1 MKKTFLAMCMVAMG
15 FLAVS
20 CYDDSRLWDEVES
33 LGDRVEKLEKDLQAD
48 VENLNA
54 LQNKVNSLE
63 TSLTE
68 AIAAGDKAVKEAL
81 EKKLTDLETKLTAA
95 QQAGD
100 KAIIDELLK
109 EKETLTGALTA
120 LQDGLTGVTKSVE
133 DLSKALAAVEATVGA
148 NYNELLKKLDEV
160 DGKIDGKV
168 DDMTAALAVLKKELQ
183 DAITA
188 GDAALSVKD
197 TELAAALA
205 EAIAKIAVTKVETI
219 DGKIVLT
226 LADGSTV
233 AVSAPLANVENT
245 GLVTVVEVEGVKYW
259 AVVEADGTV
268 KNLDVVVG
276 HPDQKIEFQINANG
290 ELEYRVNGG
299 EWNNTG
305 LKAAT
310 EDANSAIV
318 TGFVEAEDYV
328 EIVING
334 TKVVLPKYAADNA
347 SVEVSADE
355 FFVMFGASK
364 TVELTAEGIA
374 EYYVMAK
381 PDGWKAKFEGTALTV
396 TAPTKAAAE
405 IGAAEI
411 EGEVLIHATTE
422 AGKCVVST
430 INVTTGKGLTI
441 EMVDGKIVVR
451 NAYAQEQFNHW
462 GESMGYNFNDYYV
475 GILPTVELE
484 DKKAFFDYLAENW
497 DVPAGYAGMM
507 HNNWEMEF
515 PAYEEGV
522 CEIEVVEMAVEDLY
536 NWLAWSDEDGMD
548 YGVEY
553 TIWVAPVDEKGK
565 AIADNAEFTTYSN
578 IKVEFEASEI
588 THNDAVLTM
597 SLKGADKYFVGLTED
612 PMALYGVTL
621 EQYMAE
627 SMPWNYMVNGYA
639 DYIELYVED
648 GDYTGETALKMSD
661 FNYGEK
667 LKFNTTYYYWVVPY
681 QAGTVYSDYAT
692 QFAPYVGTFTTAPIV
707 AGGEYAVTFSE
718 EELAYTSVSVM
729 VTPSEGTEAVYYS
742 FYDIDTWSSL
752 EAEAD
757 TVIVSNIIENCWSPL
772 TDAEVLSES
781 YLQAGSTVVLAT
793 VSVGADGKY
802 GEVVTKAFTTLSYP
816 TEVNEAHTAAFGE
829 PVIEFTSISVEVTP
843 AEGTTAYYRWMTDA
857 ALGNYSSDVE
867 LVSYIMSGTKVAAT
881 ANAKVNYLA
890 AGDTRNLVVVVVG
903 ADNKY
908 NLYKN
913 PYTTKTINYSE
924 AMTVALDG
932 KMVYD
937 EDSMTVTA
945 TFSVTGATKL
955 AVYAGY
961 SGGKASFETNVLSY
975 AVKGEY
981 SSYVFVDV
989 VDGKATVE
997 LDSIWGNYMV
1007 VYATAYSVENGEVTA
1022 IAKDALE
1029 LTISENI

>member
-1 MKKTFLAMCMVAMG
+1 MKKTFLAICMVAMG

-20 CYDDSRLWDEVES
+20 CYDDSKLWNEVES
-33 LGDRVEKLEKDLQAD
+33 LGDRVAKLEKDLKAD
-48 VENLNA
+48 VENLTN

-68 AIAAGDKAVKEAL
+68 AIAAGDKAVKDAL

-100 KAIIDELLK
+100 NAIIAELLK
-109 EKETLTGALTA
+109 EKDALTGALTA
-120 LQDGLTGVTKSVE
+120 LQEGLTGVTTSVAKL
-133 DLSKALAAVEATVGA
+133 DAALKALEATVGK
-148 NYNELLKKLDEV
+148 NYTDLLAELDKV
-160 DGKIDGKV
+160 DGKV
-168 DDMTAALAVLKKELQ
+168 DGHITDM
-183 DAITA
+183 
-188 GDAALSVKD
+188 
-197 TELAAALA
+197 AAALA
-205 EAIAKIAVTKVETI
+205 TLRDEATKAIADAIAKIAVTKVETV

-245 GLVTVVEVEGVKYW
+245 GLVTIVEVEGVKYW

-276 HPDQKIEFQINANG
+276 HPDYKIDFQINANG

-305 LKAAT
+305 LKAAA

-318 TGFVEAEDYV
+318 TDFVEAEDYV

-334 TKVVLPKYAADNA
+334 TKVVLPKYVADNA
-347 SVEVSADE
+347 SVEVSSDE

-381 PDGWKAKFEGTALTV
+381 PDGWKAKFEGTTLTV

-411 EGEVLIHATTE
+411 EGEILIHATTE

-451 NAYAQEQFNHW
+451 NAYAKEQFNHW

-475 GILPTVELE
+475 GILPTVEME
-484 DKKAFFDYLAENW
+484 DKKAFFDYLVENW
-497 DVPAGYAGMM
+497 DVPAGFAGMM
-507 HNNWEMEF
+507 HNNWDMEF
-515 PAYEEGV
+515 PSYEEGV
-522 CEIEVVEMAVEDLY
+522 YEIEVVEMAVEDLY

-553 TIWVAPVDEKGK
+553 TIWVAPVDEQGK
-565 AIADNAEFTTYSN
+565 VIADNAEFATYSN

-597 SLKGADKYFVGLTED
+597 SLKGADRYFVGLTED
-612 PMALYGVTL
+612 PMAMYGVTL

-639 DYIELYVED
+639 DYIDLYVED

-707 AGGEYAVTFSE
+707 AGGDYAVTFSE
-718 EELAYTSVSVM
+718 EELAYTSVSVL

-742 FYDIDTWSSL
+742 FYDIDTWSTL
-752 EAEAD
+752 EAED
-757 TVIVSNIIENCWSPL
+757 ESVIVSNIIENCWSPL
-772 TDAEVLSES
+772 TYEDVLSES
-781 YLQAGSTVVLAT
+781 YLQAGSTIVLAT

-802 GEVVTKAFTTLSYP
+802 GEIVTKAFTTLTYP
-816 TEVNEAHTAAFGE
+816 TEANEAHTAVFGDAK
-829 PVIEFTSISVEVTP
+829 VEFTSITVNVAP
-843 AEGTTAYYRWMTDA
+843 AEGTTAYYRWMTEA
-857 ALGNYSSDVE
+857 ALGNYTSDVE
-867 LVSYIMSGTKVAAT
+867 LVSYVMSGSKVTAAT
-881 ANAKVNYLA
+881 NAKVNYLA
-890 AGDTRNLVVVVVG
+890 AGDTRYLVVVVVG

-908 NLYKN
+908 NLYKM

-937 EDSMTVTA
+937 EENMTVTA
-945 TFSVTGATKL
+945 TFSVAGATKL

-961 SGGKASFETNVLSY
+961 SGGKANFETNVLTY
-975 AVKGEY
+975 AVDGEY

-997 LDSIWGNYMV
+997 LDSVWGSYMV

-1022 IAKDALE
+1022 ISKDALE
-1029 LTISENI
+1029 LPISANI

>member
-1 MKKTFLAMCMVAMG
+1 MKKTFLAICMVAMG

-100 KAIIDELLK
+100 NAIIAELLK
-109 EKETLTGALTA
+109 EKDALTGALTA
-120 LQDGLTGVTKSVE
+120 LQEGLTGVTTSVAKLE
-133 DLSKALAAVEATVGA
+133 AALKALEATVGEG
-148 NYNELLKKLDEV
+148 YNELLAKLDKV
-160 DGKIDGKV
+160 DGKV
-168 DDMTAALAVLKKELQ
+168 DGHITDM
-183 DAITA
+183 
-188 GDAALSVKD
+188 
-197 TELAAALA
+197 AAALA
-205 EAIAKIAVTKVETI
+205 TLKDEATKAIADAIAKIAVTKVETV

-226 LADGSTV
+226 LADGSKV
-233 AVSAPLANVENT
+233 EVSAPLANVENT

-259 AVVEADGTV
+259 AVVEADGAV

-276 HPDQKIEFQINANG
+276 HPDYKIDFQINANG

-305 LKAAT
+305 LKAAA

-318 TGFVEAEDYV
+318 TDFVEAEDYV

-334 TKVVLPKYAADNA
+334 TKVVLPKYVADNA
-347 SVEVSADE
+347 SVEVSSDE

-475 GILPTVELE
+475 GILPTVEME
-484 DKKAFFDYLAENW
+484 DKKAFFDFLVENW
-497 DVPAGYAGMM
+497 DVPAGFAGMM
-507 HNNWEMEF
+507 HNNWAMEF

-522 CEIEVVEMAVEDLY
+522 YEIEIVEMAVEALY

-553 TIWVAPVDEKGK
+553 TIWVAPVDEQGK
-565 AIADNAEFTTYSN
+565 VIADNAEFVTYSN

-597 SLKGADKYFVGLTED
+597 SLMGADKYFVGLVED
-612 PMALYGVTL
+612 PMAMYGVTL

-627 SMPWNYMVNGYA
+627 SQPWNFMVNGYA
-639 DYIELYVED
+639 DYIEFYVED
-648 GDYTGETALKMSD
+648 GDYTGENALKMSD
-661 FNYGEK
+661 LNYGEK
-667 LKFNTTYYYWVVPY
+667 LKFNTTYYYWVIPY

-692 QFAPYVGTFTTAPIV
+692 QFVPYVASFTTAPIV
-707 AGGEYAVTFSE
+707 AGGDYAVTFSD
-718 EELAYTSVSVM
+718 EELTYTSVSVT
-729 VTPSEGTEAVYYS
+729 VTPSEGTEAVYYY

-757 TVIVSNIIENCWSPL
+757 SVIVSNIIENCWSPL
-772 TDAEVLSES
+772 AYEDVLSES

-802 GEVVTKAFTTLSYP
+802 GEIVTKSFTTLSYP
-816 TEVNEAHTAAFGE
+816 TEVNEAHTATFAD
-829 PVIEFTSISVEVTP
+829 PVIDFTSISVNVTP
-843 AEGTTAYYRWMTDA
+843 AEGTTVYYRWIAESNLANYPTEAELVAYVMSGSKINA
-857 ALGNYSSDVE
+857 ASDVKVTNLSAGTE
-867 LVSYIMSGTKVAAT
+867 RYLVA
-881 ANAKVNYLA
+881 
-890 AGDTRNLVVVVVG
+890 VVVG

-908 NLYKN
+908 RMYKSL
-913 PYTTKTINYSE
+913 YTTTSLPYSE
-924 AMTVALDG
+924 DITVAVESCEAVDG
-932 KMVYD
+932 GKYKAVIN
-937 EDSMTVTA
+937 
-945 TFSVTGATKL
+945 VTGATKVVARAYYTGSTAANIIDL
-955 AVYAGY
+955 AAVQYGADKSSTTYLYA
-961 SGGKASFETNVLSY
+961 
-975 AVKGEY
+975 
-981 SSYVFVDV
+981 DV
-989 VDGKATVE
+989 VDGKATIEFTPSYYCYTLYV
-997 LDSIWGNYMV
+997 
-1007 VYATAYSVENGEVTA
+1007 TAYNVAEDKVSA
-1022 IAKDALE
+1022 IAKTSVAHTFAE
-1029 LTISENI
+1029 

>member
-81 EKKLTDLETKLTAA
+81 EKKLTDLEAKLTAA

-100 KAIIDELLK
+100 NAIIAELLK
-109 EKETLTGALTA
+109 EKDALTGALTA
-120 LQDGLTGVTKSVE
+120 LQEGLTGVTTSVAKL
-133 DLSKALAAVEATVGA
+133 DAALKTLEATVGEG
-148 NYNELLKKLDEV
+148 YNELLAKLDKV
-160 DGKIDGKV
+160 DGKV
-168 DDMTAALAVLKKELQ
+168 DGHITDM
-183 DAITA
+183 
-188 GDAALSVKD
+188 
-197 TELAAALA
+197 AAALA
-205 EAIAKIAVTKVETI
+205 TLKDEATKAIADAIAKIAVTKVETVN
-219 DGKIVLT
+219 GKIVLT
-226 LADGSTV
+226 LADGSKV
-233 AVSAPLANVENT
+233 EVSAPLANVENT

-276 HPDQKIEFQINANG
+276 HPDYKIDFQINANG

-305 LKAAT
+305 LKAAA

-318 TGFVEAEDYV
+318 TDFVEAEDYV

-334 TKVVLPKYAADNA
+334 TKVVLPKYVADNA
-347 SVEVSADE
+347 SVEVSSDE

-475 GILPTVELE
+475 GILPTVEME
-484 DKKAFFDYLAENW
+484 DKEAFFEYLAENW
-497 DVPAGYAGMM
+497 DVPAGFAGMM
-507 HNNWEMEF
+507 HNNWDMEF

-522 CEIEVVEMAVEDLY
+522 NEIEVVEMAVEDLY
-536 NWLAWSDEDGMD
+536 NWLAWSDKDGMD

-553 TIWVAPVDEKGK
+553 TIWVAPVDEQGK
-565 AIADNAEFTTYSN
+565 VVADNAEFVTYSN

-588 THNDAVLTM
+588 THNDAALTM
-597 SLKGADKYFVGLTED
+597 SLMGADKYFVGLVED
-612 PMALYGVTL
+612 PMAMYGVTL

-627 SMPWNYMVNGYA
+627 SQPWSFMVNGYA
-639 DYIELYVED
+639 DYIEFYVED
-648 GDYTGETALKMSD
+648 GDYAGETALKMSD
-661 FNYGEK
+661 LNYGEK
-667 LKFNTTYYYWVVPY
+667 LKFNTTYYYWVIPY

-757 TVIVSNIIENCWSPL
+757 SVIVSNIIENCWSPL
-772 TDAEVLSES
+772 TYEDVLSES

-802 GEVVTKAFTTLSYP
+802 GEIVTKSFTTLSYP
-816 TEVNEAHTAAFGE
+816 TEANEAHTAVFGDAK
-829 PVIEFTSISVEVTP
+829 VEFTSITVNVAP
-843 AEGTTAYYRWMTDA
+843 AEGTTAYYRWMTEA

-867 LVSYIMSGTKVAAT
+867 LVSYVMSGSKITAAT
-881 ANAKVNYLA
+881 NAKVNYLA
-890 AGDTRNLVVVVVG
+890 AGDTRYLVVVVVG

-908 NLYKN
+908 NLYKM

-932 KMVYD
+932 KLVYD
-937 EDSMTVTA
+937 EDNMTVTA
-945 TFSVTGATKL
+945 TFSVAGATKL

-961 SGGKASFETNVLSY
+961 SGGKANFETNVLTY
-975 AVKGEY
+975 AVDGEY

-997 LDSIWGNYMV
+997 LDGVWGSYMV
-1007 VYATAYSVENGEVTA
+1007 VYATAYAVENGEVTA
-1022 IAKDALE
+1022 ISKDALE
-1029 LTISENI
+1029 LPISANI

>member
-1 MKKTFLAMCMVAMG
+1 MKKTFLAICMVAMG

-100 KAIIDELLK
+100 NAIIAELLK
-109 EKETLTGALTA
+109 EKDALTGALTA
-120 LQDGLTGVTKSVE
+120 LQEGLTGVTTSVAKLE
-133 DLSKALAAVEATVGA
+133 AALKALEATVGEG
-148 NYNELLKKLDEV
+148 YNELLAKLDKV
-160 DGKIDGKV
+160 DGKV
-168 DDMTAALAVLKKELQ
+168 DGHITDM
-183 DAITA
+183 
-188 GDAALSVKD
+188 
-197 TELAAALA
+197 AAALA
-205 EAIAKIAVTKVETI
+205 TLKDEATKAIADAIAKIAVTKVETV

-226 LADGSTV
+226 LADGSKV
-233 AVSAPLANVENT
+233 EVSAPLANVENT

-276 HPDQKIEFQINANG
+276 HPDYKIDFQINANG

-305 LKAAT
+305 LKAAA

-318 TGFVEAEDYV
+318 TDFVEAEDYV

-334 TKVVLPKYAADNA
+334 TKVVLPKYVADNA
-347 SVEVSADE
+347 SVEVSSDE

-422 AGKCVVST
+422 AGKCVVSS

-475 GILPTVELE
+475 GILPTVEME
-484 DKKAFFDYLAENW
+484 DKKAFFDFLAENW
-497 DVPAGYAGMM
+497 DVPAGFAGMM
-507 HNNWEMEF
+507 HNNWDMEF

-522 CEIEVVEMAVEDLY
+522 YEIEVVEMAVEALY

-553 TIWVAPVDEKGK
+553 TIWVAPVDEQGK
-565 AIADNAEFTTYSN
+565 VVADNAEFVTYSN

-588 THNDAVLTM
+588 THNDAALTM
-597 SLKGADKYFVGLTED
+597 SLMGADKYFVGLVED
-612 PMALYGVTL
+612 PMAMYGVTL

-639 DYIELYVED
+639 DYIEFYVED
-648 GDYTGETALKMSD
+648 GDYAGETALKMSD
-661 FNYGEK
+661 LNYGEK
-667 LKFNTTYYYWVVPY
+667 LKFNTTYYYWVIPY

-729 VTPSEGTEAVYYS
+729 VTPSEGTEAVYYY
-742 FYDIDTWSSL
+742 FYDIDTWSTL

-757 TVIVSNIIENCWSPL
+757 SVIVSNIIENCWSPL
-772 TDAEVLSES
+772 TYEDVLSES

-802 GEVVTKAFTTLSYP
+802 GEIVTKSFTTLSYP
-816 TEVNEAHTAAFGE
+816 TEANAAHTATFGD
-829 PVIEFTSISVEVTP
+829 PVIEFTSISVGVTP
-843 AEGTTAYYRWMTDA
+843 AEGTTAYYRWMTEA
-857 ALGNYSSDVE
+857 ALGNYDSDVE

-890 AGDTRNLVVVVVG
+890 AGDTRYLVVVVVG

-908 NLYKN
+908 NLYKM

-937 EDSMTVTA
+937 EDNMTVTA

-961 SGGKASFETNVLSY
+961 SGGKANFETNVLTY
-975 AVKGEY
+975 AVDGEY

-997 LDSIWGNYMV
+997 LDSIWGSYMV

-1029 LTISENI
+1029 LPISANI

>member
-1 MKKTFLAMCMVAMG
+1 MKKTFLAICMVAMG

-20 CYDDSRLWDEVES
+20 CYDDSKLWNEVES
-33 LGDRVEKLEKDLQAD
+33 LGDRVAKLEKDLKAD
-48 VENLNA
+48 VENLTN

-68 AIAAGDKAVKEAL
+68 AIAAGDKAVKDAL

-100 KAIIDELLK
+100 NAIIAELLK
-109 EKETLTGALTA
+109 EKDALTGALTA
-120 LQDGLTGVTKSVE
+120 LQEGLTGVTTSVAKL
-133 DLSKALAAVEATVGA
+133 DAALKALEATVGK
-148 NYNELLKKLDEV
+148 NYTDLLAELDKV
-160 DGKIDGKV
+160 DGKV
-168 DDMTAALAVLKKELQ
+168 DGHITDM
-183 DAITA
+183 
-188 GDAALSVKD
+188 
-197 TELAAALA
+197 AAALA
-205 EAIAKIAVTKVETI
+205 TLRDEATKAIADAIAKIAVTKVETV

-245 GLVTVVEVEGVKYW
+245 GLVTIVEVEGVKYW

-276 HPDQKIEFQINANG
+276 HPDYKIDFQINANG

-305 LKAAT
+305 LKAAA

-318 TGFVEAEDYV
+318 TDFVEAEDYV

-334 TKVVLPKYAADNA
+334 TKVVLPKYVADNA
-347 SVEVSADE
+347 SVEVSSDE

-381 PDGWKAKFEGTALTV
+381 PDGWKAKFEGTTLTV

-411 EGEVLIHATTE
+411 EGEILIHATTE
-422 AGKCVVST
+422 AGKCVVSS

-451 NAYAQEQFNHW
+451 NAYAKEQFNHW

-475 GILPTVELE
+475 GILPTVEME
-484 DKKAFFDYLAENW
+484 DKKAFFDYLVENW
-497 DVPAGYAGMM
+497 DVPAGFAGMM
-507 HNNWEMEF
+507 HNNWDMEF
-515 PAYEEGV
+515 PSYEEGV
-522 CEIEVVEMAVEDLY
+522 YEIEVVEMAVEDLY

-553 TIWVAPVDEKGK
+553 TIWVAPVDEQGK
-565 AIADNAEFTTYSN
+565 VIADNAEFATYSN

-597 SLKGADKYFVGLTED
+597 SLKGADRYFVGLTED
-612 PMALYGVTL
+612 PMAMYGVTL

-639 DYIELYVED
+639 DYIDLYVED
-648 GDYTGETALKMSD
+648 GDYTGETALKMND

-707 AGGEYAVTFSE
+707 AGGDYAVTFSE
-718 EELAYTSVSVM
+718 EELAYTSVSVL

-742 FYDIDTWSSL
+742 FYDIDTWSTL
-752 EAEAD
+752 EAED
-757 TVIVSNIIENCWSPL
+757 ESVIVSNIIENCWSPL
-772 TDAEVLSES
+772 TYEDVLSES

-802 GEVVTKAFTTLSYP
+802 GEIVTKSFTTLSYP
-816 TEVNEAHTAAFGE
+816 TEANEAHTAVFGDAK
-829 PVIEFTSISVEVTP
+829 VEFTSITVNVAP
-843 AEGTTAYYRWMTDA
+843 AEGTTAYYRWMTEA
-857 ALGNYSSDVE
+857 ALGNYTSDVE
-867 LVSYIMSGTKVAAT
+867 LVSYVMSGSKVTAAT
-881 ANAKVNYLA
+881 NAKVNYLA
-890 AGDTRNLVVVVVG
+890 AGDTRYLVVVVVG

-908 NLYKN
+908 NLYKM

-937 EDSMTVTA
+937 EENMTVTA
-945 TFSVTGATKL
+945 TFSVAGATKL

-961 SGGKASFETNVLSY
+961 SGGKANFETNVLTY
-975 AVKGEY
+975 AVDGEY

-997 LDSIWGNYMV
+997 LDSVWGSYMV

-1022 IAKDALE
+1022 ISKDALE
-1029 LTISENI
+1029 LPISANI